1 MISFLLSLCLVN
13 QQERAWRVSQHD
25 NGAGSWLSKWFNAEP
40 YQRDEDSTWHNS
52 TPTDDSSSI
61 HGQHGNSPLPA
72 VDSRI
77 YHTNKKHR
85 KIAKLQLGDAFA
97 MQNKVTF
104 LLLAWALVALLGIVW
119 VLHKLIRLLG

>member
-1 MISFLLSLCLVN
+1 M
-13 QQERAWRVSQHD
+13 SQHD

-40 YQRDEDSTWHNS
+40 YQGDEDSTWHNPR
-52 TPTDDSSSI
+52 PTDDSSSI

-72 VDSRI
+72 VDSRV

-97 MQNKVTF
+97 MQNKVAF
-104 LLLAWALVALLGIVW
+104 LLLTWALVALLGIVW